1 MLGNQVQGL
10 LPESKKLEKV
20 DMQLHKSTQHHSI
33 SILHAV
39 HHNTSGHG
47 ELAEILEFNK
57 V

>member
-33 SILHAV
+33 SMLHAV

-47 ELAEILEFNK
+47 ELAETLEFNK